1 MGVDAGFTQPCTPA
15 ARRGRGELLSTAFSP
30 PSARTQALSSAPRA
44 PRRRAPRRSGLLLRT
59 KRANPWHFVPKIVE
73 GRSAAAARNVHGEV
87 REALLPCRSHRFPH
101 YSWSSSAWVYVQ
113 SENHPQ
119 RGTFFAPDR
128 RGALGPQVP
137 WSAPGDTF
145 NHTSTPGTLFLLAHR
160 PGRRRCNAHS
170 PSRCR
175 PIGRRSPRSPPCL
188 E

>member
-119 RGTFFAPDR
+119 RGTFFAPGPTR
-128 RGALGPQVP
+128 RLQGRRYRGALQETPSIIRVPQEHYSCWHTALVGDDVTRTAPPDVVP
-137 WSAPGDTF
+137 
-145 NHTSTPGTLFLLAHR
+145 
-160 PGRRRCNAHS
+160 
-170 PSRCR
+170 
-175 PIGRRSPRSPPCL
+175 
-188 E
+188 